1 MRKNADVAKILY
13 EIADLLEIQDVQ
25 WKPQAYRKAAQ
36 VIENLQE
43 DIETVIEEGQLED
56 LPGVGT
62 HIAEKVKEIVKTGKL
77 QYLKMLKKRVPIDVE
92 SLSSIEGLG
101 PKTLKLLYKK
111 LHVKNLT
118 DLKKAAKAGNI
129 KALKGMGEKK
139 EQMILEGVALVQKR
153 GPKRFLLGSITPLAD
168 EICSLLKKVD
178 GVQKT
183 TIAGSYRRGL
193 AMIGDIDI
201 LLISS
206 KPKKAMDAFVSIPD
220 IEKVLAHGERRSSVR
235 LRNGLQVD
243 ARVLQKEQYGS
254 ALLYFTGSKEHNVAV
269 RKHALKKG
277 LTLSEYGLFTVR
289 GKKLVASTTEDAVYK
304 RLGMQYIPPEMRE
317 DHGEIELALK
327 KKIPS
332 LIYMKDI
339 HGDFQTQTKWSD
351 GADNIADMA
360 AYAEH
365 LGWKFLV
372 ITDHVGGIGIA
383 RPLDE
388 KRLAKQAK
396 EIDAVNKKSSVH
408 IFKGAEIDI
417 NKNGELALS
426 KKACDALDVVLA
438 SVHSALRMPQKEMT
452 QRLCDVMEN
461 SRVHILGHPLGR
473 LLNQR
478 EPISFDTEKVFQTA
492 KDHHVFL
499 EVNGQPSRMD
509 LPEDLIHKAREMG
522 CQFVV
527 SSDAHTKEQL
537 LYTKYGVLTARRGWL
552 EKKHV
557 LNTKNV
563 KEIEKIL
570 EKK

>member
-13 EIADLLEIQDVQ
+13 EVADLLEIQDVQ

-36 VIENLQE
+36 AIENLQE
-43 DIETVIEEGQLED
+43 DIETVIEEGRLED

-77 QYLKMLKKRVPIDVE
+77 QYLNTLKKHVPIDVE

-101 PKTLKLLYKK
+101 PKTLKYLYKK
-111 LHVKNLT
+111 LHVKNLA
-118 DLKKAAKAGNI
+118 DLKKAAMAGKI

-139 EQMILEGVALVQKR
+139 EKMILEGVKLVQKR
-153 GPKRFLLGSITPLAD
+153 GPKRLLLGSITPLAD

-178 GVQKT
+178 GVQQT

-220 IEKVLAHGERRSSVR
+220 IEKVLAHGERRSSIR

-243 ARVLQKEQYGS
+243 ARALKKEQYGS

-269 RKHALKKG
+269 RKRALKKG

-317 DHGEIELALK
+317 DRGEIELALK
-327 KKIPS
+327 KKIPA
-332 LIYMKDI
+332 LISWKDI
-339 HGDFQTQTKWSD
+339 RGDFQTQTKWSD
-351 GADNIADMA
+351 GADSIEEMA
-360 AYAEH
+360 AYAER

-396 EIDAVNKKSSVH
+396 EIDAINKKSSVH

-417 NKNGELALS
+417 KKNGELALS
-426 KKACDALDVVLA
+426 KKACGALDVVLA
-438 SVHSALRMPQKEMT
+438 SVHSAFRMPQKEMT
-452 QRLCDVMEN
+452 QRLCDVIGN
-461 SRVHILGHPLGR
+461 SCVNILGHPLGR

-478 EPISFDTEKVFQTA
+478 EPISFDTEKVFQAA

-509 LPEDLIHKAREMG
+509 LPDDLIHKAREMG

-557 LNTKNV
+557 LNTMSV
-563 KEIEKIL
+563 KEIKKIL
-570 EKK
+570 ETK

>member
-13 EIADLLEIQDVQ
+13 EVADLLEIQDVQ

-36 VIENLQE
+36 AIENLQE
-43 DIETVIEEGQLED
+43 DIETVIEEGRLED

-77 QYLKMLKKRVPIDVE
+77 QYLNTLKKHVPIDVE

-101 PKTLKLLYKK
+101 PKTLKYLYKK
-111 LHVKNLT
+111 LHVKNLA
-118 DLKKAAKAGNI
+118 DLKKAAMAGKI

-139 EQMILEGVALVQKR
+139 EKMILEGVKLVQKR
-153 GPKRFLLGSITPLAD
+153 GPKRLLLGSITPLAD

-178 GVQKT
+178 GVQQT

-220 IEKVLAHGERRSSVR
+220 IEKVLAHGERRSSIR

-243 ARVLQKEQYGS
+243 ARALKKEQYGS

-269 RKHALKKG
+269 RKRALKKG

-317 DHGEIELALK
+317 DRGEIELALK
-327 KKIPS
+327 KKIPA
-332 LIYMKDI
+332 LISWKDI
-339 HGDFQTQTKWSD
+339 RGDFQTQTKWSD
-351 GADNIADMA
+351 GADSIEEMA
-360 AYAEH
+360 AYAER

-396 EIDAVNKKSSVH
+396 EIDAINKKSSVH

-417 NKNGELALS
+417 KKNGELALS
-426 KKACDALDVVLA
+426 KKACGALDVVLA
-438 SVHSALRMPQKEMT
+438 SV
-452 QRLCDVMEN
+452 
-461 SRVHILGHPLGR
+461 
-473 LLNQR
+473 
-478 EPISFDTEKVFQTA
+478 
-492 KDHHVFL
+492 
-499 EVNGQPSRMD
+499 
-509 LPEDLIHKAREMG
+509 
-522 CQFVV
+522 
-527 SSDAHTKEQL
+527 
-537 LYTKYGVLTARRGWL
+537 
-552 EKKHV
+552 
-557 LNTKNV
+557 
-563 KEIEKIL
+563 
-570 EKK
+570 